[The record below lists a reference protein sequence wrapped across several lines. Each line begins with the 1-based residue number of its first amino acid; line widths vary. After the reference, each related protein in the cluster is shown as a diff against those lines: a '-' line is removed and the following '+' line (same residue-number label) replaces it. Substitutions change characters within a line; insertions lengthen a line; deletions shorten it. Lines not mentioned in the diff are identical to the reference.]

1 MEADQLRLILLFAG
15 MAMVVM
21 IYLWDRYK
29 RTRSRLKGLS
39 LRQARR
45 VQRQLADE
53 EVPAGGSDVPSFSAV
68 TTVSEPVAAPVQE
81 DDFFQEEEQ
90 LPAVEAVEAV
100 EQPDAGFEMKAEEAR
115 SDSGAEPDSFTAAPE
130 DDYLHMDSALQQDMP
145 QMLVQISLVKRNGDF
160 SGADIEA
167 AMSMA
172 NLQPGAMD
180 IFHRFDSRYP
190 DRVLFSIANMV
201 NPGHFPVQDMSDFS
215 TPGLLFFTQLPGV
228 RDGMEIYTDMLYA
241 AHELAGQLDGVLQDD
256 SHSVLSKQSIQHT
269 RDAIMEHRRK
279 LRLAKLHS

>member
-45 VQRQLADE
+45 VQRELEDQDM
-53 EVPAGGSDVPSFSAV
+53 PAAEDDLPSFSAV
-68 TTVSEPVAAPVQE
+68 TKDSEPAAPVQE
-81 DDFFQEEEQ
+81 AIFFQEEPE
-90 LPAVEAVEAV
+90 PVVTPSSA
-100 EQPDAGFEMKAEEAR
+100 EQPPAEFEMKVEAQEE
-115 SDSGAEPDSFTAAPE
+115 DTVVETDSFTAASE
-130 DDYLHMDSALQQDMP
+130 DDYLHTDPDLQKDMP
-145 QMLVQISLVKRNGDF
+145 QMLLQISLVKRSGEF
-160 SGADIEA
+160 SGEDIES
-167 AMSMA
+167 AMAVA
-172 NLQPGAMD
+172 NLKPGAMD

-190 DRVLFSIANMV
+190 DRVLFSVANMV
-201 NPGHFPVQDMSDFS
+201 NPGTFPTQDMSEFS
-215 TPGLLFFTQLPGV
+215 TPGLLFFSQLPGV
-228 RDGMEIYTDMLYA
+228 RDGMEIYSDMLYA
-241 AHELAGQLDGVLQDD
+241 ANQLAGELDAVLQDD
-256 SHSVLSKQSIQHT
+256 THSVLSKQSIQHT